1 MMPQPL
7 PLPVLRVRFRS
18 FMNKQEPSTTSTNRQ
33 AAPRNSDRMSA
44 AVRAHLENRLRS
56 AAATLAHCESDQIEP
71 VPRTEQI
78 PVSIIQEIV
87 FNYLKTKAG
96 ARYSPIS
103 RCLRISGDLNLAIL
117 KKSINELVRRHETL
131 RTRFSPLTR
140 PLQIIDPF
148 RPAAIPII
156 SLEEFSE
163 QERFDRA
170 SQILIDAQSYCYDP
184 TTEPLWR
191 VFLLR
196 LTPRDHLL
204 FITLDHIIADDWGMT
219 ILLRDLR
226 IVFGAFMLGKTSPL
240 PDLPIQY
247 ADFAFWQRKTLQ
259 GKRLEELSSFW
270 RRHLQD
276 TPVWPELRLP
286 FERIGDSESGLVAKS
301 IEEIYISESLFTA
314 LKNFASTNRVTLF
327 MVLLTAL
334 ISLLHRYTQKKIIS
348 ITSTIANRH
357 RPETN
362 DIVGWLSDL
371 LVFRFLHADLENFS
385 DLLKHVRDVVLEA
398 YQHQDLPMARFPGYE
413 ADWWTRVVYPSVR
426 FHMRIDESSNSN
438 SGLETVPRQDLP
450 DLVITPMPV
459 PAPEGEHS
467 IKPGLLLSVD
477 QRGNGLEVSIT
488 YEKARYSSTDIIQ
501 FAQDFRSII
510 EAGVCYQS

>member
-1 MMPQPL
+1 
-7 PLPVLRVRFRS
+7 
-18 FMNKQEPSTTSTNRQ
+18 
-33 AAPRNSDRMSA
+33 MSE
-44 AVRAHLENRLRS
+44 AVRAHLESRLRS
-56 AAATLAHCESDQIEP
+56 AAATLAHYESDQIKP
-71 VPRTEQI
+71 VPRTEQL

-87 FNYLKTKAG
+87 FNYLKINAD

-103 RCLRISGDLNLAIL
+103 RCLRISGDLNFSTLE
-117 KKSINELVRRHETL
+117 KSINELVRRHETL
-131 RTRFSPLTR
+131 RTRFSLLTR

-148 RPAAIPII
+148 RPVAIPII

-170 SQILIDAQSYCYDP
+170 SQILIEEQSYSYDP

-226 IVFGAFMLGKTSPL
+226 IIFGAFMQGKASPL
-240 PDLPIQY
+240 FDLPIQY

-259 GKRLEELSSFW
+259 GKRLEELSLFW
-270 RRHLQD
+270 RRQLQD
-276 TPVWPELRLP
+276 TAVWPELRLP
-286 FERIGDSESGLVAKS
+286 FEQIGDSASGLVAKC
-301 IEEIYISESLFTA
+301 IEEIYISESLFAA
-314 LKNFASTNRVTLF
+314 LKNYATTNRVTLF
-327 MVLLTAL
+327 MVLLTAF
-334 ISLLHRYTQKKIIS
+334 ISLLHRYTQQKVIS

-385 DLLKHVRDVVLEA
+385 DLLKHVRDVVLEG
-398 YQHQDLPMARFPGYE
+398 YQHQDLPMARFPGYDK
-413 ADWWTRVVYPSVR
+413 DWWTKAVYPSVR
-426 FHMRIDESSNSN
+426 FHMRIDDSSTSN
-438 SGLETVPRQDLP
+438 SGPETGPRQDLP
-450 DLVITPMPV
+450 DLVVTPMPV
-459 PAPEGEHS
+459 PALEGEYS
-467 IKPGLLLSVD
+467 IKPGMLVSVD
-477 QRGNGLEVSIT
+477 QRDNGLEVTIT
-488 YEKARYSSTDIIQ
+488 YEKARYSSADITQ
-501 FAQDFRSII
+501 FAQDFRAII
-510 EAGVCYQS
+510 EEGVCYQS